1 MIYFLFVFID
11 VISILFSILT
21 ATLAGEKYGAEFSP
35 NILVLV
41 TSFFLIRGLLH
52 WVLFK
57 SVVRRS
63 LDWIRSSLQSIFLI
77 IFLSVLAFI
86 TAAIPEFLIAESES
100 SNPILILTNIQGI
113 AFYFLAVPIM
123 MLFLSL
129 AIHKIYKLEPW

>member
-1 MIYFLFVFID
+1 MIYFLLVFID
-11 VISILFSILT
+11 VISILFSVLT
-21 ATLAGEKYGAEFSP
+21 ATLTGEKYGAEFSP

-41 TSFFLIRGLLH
+41 ASFLLIRGLLH

-63 LDWIRSSLQSIFLI
+63 IDWTRSSLQSIFLI

-86 TAAIPEFLIAESES
+86 TAAIPELLISESES

-113 AFYFLAVPIM
+113 AFYFLAVPVM
-123 MLFLSL
+123 MLLLSL